1 MESIPMTAKKSD
13 MAAGSATASSDQLI
27 GEFKALMADAE
38 ALIQATEGQ
47 ADGAIGSIRSKAL
60 ETIAG
65 AKAGAKESISGFEG
79 VITDKAKAVAESADD
94 FVHRNPWE
102 AVGVAAGLGL
112 LIGLFIR
119 RR

>member
-1 MESIPMTAKKSD
+1 MTAKKLEHSD
-13 MAAGSATASSDQLI
+13 SHDAKQVGAESLI

-38 ALIQATEGQ
+38 ALIKATE
-47 ADGAIGSIRSKAL
+47 DHPGAAVTSIRNKAL

-65 AKAGAKESISGFEG
+65 AKESLSGVEG
-79 VITDKAKAVAESADD
+79 KVLDKAKVVADGTDD

-112 LIGLFIR
+112 LIGLFIGR
-119 RR
+119 R